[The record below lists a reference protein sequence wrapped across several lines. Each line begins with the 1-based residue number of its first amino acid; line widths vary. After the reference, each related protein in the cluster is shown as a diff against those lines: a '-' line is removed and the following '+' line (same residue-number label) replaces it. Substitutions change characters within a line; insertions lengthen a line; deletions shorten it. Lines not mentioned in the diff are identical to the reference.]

1 MLSLLL
7 TFSFSLLVSQNE
19 EKSFLSWM
27 RKYNQVFVGDEYNL
41 RLGIFLSNSRLVQ
54 KHNANSN
61 FKLSLNH
68 LSCLTN
74 AEYRSLLGHISL
86 TSSRK
91 SIIKELKNDDLPDSI
106 DWREKGIVNSIKD
119 QGNCGSCWAF
129 GTIQACE
136 SAYALVHNELLS
148 CSEQN
153 LIDCVWGCNGCYG
166 GQESSALQYIVN
178 IQWGALNLESE
189 YVYTARQ
196 GICKFSYFTAVN
208 SIKSYASG
216 KPGDEEYLKA
226 LCAQGVC
233 DVAIDAG
240 SSQFQLYSGGIY
252 IDNSCSSLYLNHAV
266 GLVGYGTE
274 GTQDYWIVRN
284 SWGPSWGEA
293 GYIRMARNANNQCG
307 IANEAL
313 QAYA

>member
-1 MLSLLL
+1 MYTS
-7 TFSFSLLVSQNE
+7 
-19 EKSFLSWM
+19 
-27 RKYNQVFVGDEYNL
+27 DEYQL
-41 RLGIFLSNSRLVQ
+41 RLGIFLSNLRYVQ
-54 KHNANSN
+54 QCKNSKRT
-61 FKLSLNH
+61 FSVGLNKFACFTP
-68 LSCLTN
+68 S
-74 AEYRSLLGHISL
+74 EYRSLLA
-86 TSSRK
+86 RK
-91 SIIKELKNDDLPDSI
+91 TPSIRRQAINKLSTKNDLPDSV
-106 DWREKGIVNSIKD
+106 DWREKGIVNKVLD
-119 QGNCGSCWAF
+119 QGNCGGCWAF

-153 LIDCVWGCNGCYG
+153 LVDCCTTCHGCNGG
-166 GQESSALQYIVN
+166 IESNALDYILN
-178 IQWGALNLESE
+178 QQKGNLNLESD
-189 YVYTARQ
+189 YPYKARDEL
-196 GICKFSYFTAVN
+196 CNYRFWKAVN
-208 SIKSYASG
+208 QIKSYAHGQS
-216 KPGDEEYLKA
+216 GDEEYLKY
-226 LCAQGVC
+226 LSSQGVC

-240 SSQFQLYSGGIY
+240 SFSFQLYSGGVY
-252 IDNSCSSLYLNHAV
+252 YDSSCSTIHLNHAV